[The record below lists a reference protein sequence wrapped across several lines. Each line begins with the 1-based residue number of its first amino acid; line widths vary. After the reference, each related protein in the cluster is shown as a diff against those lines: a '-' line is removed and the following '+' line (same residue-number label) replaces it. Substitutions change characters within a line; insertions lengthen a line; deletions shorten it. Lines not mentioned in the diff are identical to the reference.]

1 MAAIEDHAYS
11 NLTAEVGGMLMGSVT
26 RGKTEIVGAIPALA
40 ASAEQVT
47 LTFTHAVWEE
57 ILSLA
62 ATEYPDHSIVGWYH
76 THPTFG
82 IFLSEY
88 DLFIQENFFGSPG
101 HLALVIDPVQGLYGW
116 FGKNSTGAVEVF
128 EEGQTTLGPRRSI
141 EPVSAVS
148 ASPRRLGLKLALTGV
163 SGLLLGGAISAGL
176 VLAQTPPD
184 LSSTL
189 QAVRSELQ
197 AVTSELDVTQA
208 VLDSERNLA
217 RDALAKPV
225 LQYVVQPSDSIDS
238 VAAFFYRDKPEGRA
252 LIMASNSL
260 GRFESLSV
268 GQILLIPGPTM
279 VEVTVVPYEDTV
291 LNLPEYRGFPWY
303 AEDSK
308 PETESGFE
316 SDELSEIK
324 ED

>member
-1 MAAIEDHAYS
+1 VMASIEDHAYS
-11 NLTAEVGGMLMGSVT
+11 NLTAEVGGMLMGTVAK
-26 RGKTEIVGAIPALA
+26 GKTEIVGAIPALA

-88 DLFIQENFFGSPG
+88 DLFIQENFFGAPG

-116 FGKNSTGAVEVF
+116 FGKNPAGVVEVF
-128 EEGQTTLGPRRSI
+128 EEAQTTLGPRRSV

-148 ASPRRLGLKLALTGV
+148 ASPRKLGLKIAVAGV
-163 SGLLLGGAISAGL
+163 GGLLFGGAIGAGL
-176 VLAQTPPD
+176 VLGQTPPD

-189 QAVRSELQ
+189 QAVRSEL
-197 AVTSELDVTQA
+197 EMTQA
-208 VLDSERNLA
+208 VLEAERNIA
-217 RDALAKPV
+217 SEALAKPV
-225 LQYVVQPSDSIDS
+225 LQYVVQPGDSVDS
-238 VAAFFYRDKPEGRA
+238 VAADFYRDKPDGRA
-252 LIMASNSL
+252 LIMASNGL
-260 GRFESLSV
+260 RRFESLSA
-268 GQILLIPGPTM
+268 GQILLIPGPT
-279 VEVTVVPYEDTV
+279 VVGVTVVPYEDTV

-303 AEDSK
+303 AEDPEPEAEK
-308 PETESGFE
+308 ETETGFE
-316 SDELSEIK
+316 SGELSEI
-324 ED
+324 EEG